1 MVIKLAKLY
10 SKINHK
16 LKAVA
21 LCLDYLNRNQDAID
35 YDVANITI
43 ELLISKN
50 CFVESC
56 YFVEALI
63 EQERQF
69 GGIEQEELVE
79 LGLQDPEHESEVLF
93 L

>member
-1 MVIKLAKLY
+1 MTRNLIFRAIKYYRKIYNQINTQKEVVIKLAKLY

-21 LCLDYLNRNQDAID
+21 LCLDYLDRNQETID
-35 YDVANITI
+35 YDVANITV

-63 EQERQF
+63 E
-69 GGIEQEELVE
+69 
-79 LGLQDPEHESEVLF
+79 
-93 L
+93 